1 MAKLSKETKQRL
13 QQVFQ
18 CGQFVI
24 RWGFI
29 PTVLYL
35 GFKRGADPGMP
46 EPTVLSLLWGWDG
59 FGRDQ
64 SSSLNVVLP
73 ANRSHYGN
81 GHNFIATNCNIK
93 RRPVLLSTYQ
103 CYPSFCG
110 HEECMCVYM
119 SSIFILHMSL
129 IWMWCPVYCHP
140 IWTSRFTIDLP
151 GAVEELKFWTYI
163 LSLIDLQV

>member
-46 EPTVLSLLWGWDG
+46 EPTILSLLWG
-59 FGRDQ
+59 
-64 SSSLNVVLP
+64 
-73 ANRSHYGN
+73 
-81 GHNFIATNCNIK
+81 
-93 RRPVLLSTYQ
+93 
-103 CYPSFCG
+103 
-110 HEECMCVYM
+110 
-119 SSIFILHMSL
+119 
-129 IWMWCPVYCHP
+129 
-140 IWTSRFTIDLP
+140 
-151 GAVEELKFWTYI
+151 
-163 LSLIDLQV
+163 